1 MKKILV
7 MTLIMVLAMSLIAWS
22 AETKI
27 KINVDK
33 DVETFNISNE
43 SGGFLIDALCPQYG
57 NYTLYEV
64 LVHLQSVA
72 GEPAIL
78 QSFVDAVYNSPAG
91 SEVFTAKISNYAG
104 IQGAVEISANGTV
117 HITGLK
123 GRDYYTKT
131 GYNTT
136 HEPDAG
142 VGRELFTYAT
152 SSDYYIYTGS
162 VQKQVGS
169 QTITYNYKCSSIG
182 WSSPIVLDLNGDGKL
197 DASGGNWLPHNGF
210 VDGVK
215 TVRFDI
221 DGDGFED
228 IVEWVSAN
236 DGLLIMPGEENIVDG
251 TSFFGNNDGYNDG
264 YEKLAS
270 FDTNKDGVL
279 SGSELN
285 GMKVWIDE
293 NGDGKAAKSE
303 LKSLSSLG
311 ITEISTTATGFK
323 SSFVQNGQRKYSW
336 DWWPTYMS
344 IEKVAVE

>member
-123 GRDYYTKT
+123 G
-131 GYNTT
+131 
-136 HEPDAG
+136 
-142 VGRELFTYAT
+142 
-152 SSDYYIYTGS
+152 
-162 VQKQVGS
+162 
-169 QTITYNYKCSSIG
+169 
-182 WSSPIVLDLNGDGKL
+182 
-197 DASGGNWLPHNGF
+197 
-210 VDGVK
+210 
-215 TVRFDI
+215 
-221 DGDGFED
+221 
-228 IVEWVSAN
+228 
-236 DGLLIMPGEENIVDG
+236 
-251 TSFFGNNDGYNDG
+251 
-264 YEKLAS
+264 
-270 FDTNKDGVL
+270 
-279 SGSELN
+279 
-285 GMKVWIDE
+285 
-293 NGDGKAAKSE
+293 
-303 LKSLSSLG
+303 
-311 ITEISTTATGFK
+311 
-323 SSFVQNGQRKYSW
+323 
-336 DWWPTYMS
+336 
-344 IEKVAVE
+344 